1 MCGPN
6 SMILDKLSIMIDLEI
21 RVWKQDQFLD
31 LDFSIDDVVRYR
43 IRDGQG
49 KQKILIHNPELR
61 PSPEHEF
68 IMYIRGKNKSH
79 TMVDEDGS
87 IKNDVLVSIENIE
100 FNEIP
105 LGSLISKYCS
115 YKPDYPKTAPPLLET
130 NITNLGFNGQW
141 HLKFQT
147 PVDWWMFENT

>member
-1 MCGPN
+1 M
-6 SMILDKLSIMIDLEI
+6 LIDLEI
-21 RVWKQDQFLD
+21 RVWKPDQFLD

-49 KQKILIHNPELR
+49 KYKVLIHNPELQ
-61 PSPEHEF
+61 PGPEHEF
-68 IMYIRGKNKSH
+68 IMYISGKNKSH
-79 TMVDEDGS
+79 TMVDEYGF

-105 LGSLISKYCS
+105 LGSLILKYCS
-115 YKPDYPKTAPPLLET
+115 YQPDYPNTAPPLLEN

-141 HLKFQT
+141 HLKFET
-147 PVDWWMFENT
+147 PVDLWMFKNT